1 MIVKYISGNS
11 RTEFILNQNY
21 GISIKECSPY
31 QTEWTYE
38 SVERQYG
45 IDITSFGKD
54 PIELQLTLKYRGT
67 RKQVDEN
74 LERMFAEC
82 ENDIIGKTPGQLW
95 IGGHYLNGYF
105 VQRSTASVSEY
116 YGREQELVFLS
127 PYGFWISQAKK
138 SFVAQSGGSAE
149 DGDLD
154 YNYDY
159 DYDYAPDVGIGRHW
173 YVDHFAPSEFSM
185 VIFGPASDPHI
196 NINGHAYQV
205 YADVEAGEYI
215 EINSRDNTV
224 VKHRANGSTA
234 NLYDMRGK
242 EESVFDPIPGG
253 MNVFSWSGAFGF
265 EITLF
270 LERSEPKW

>member
-11 RTEFILNQNY
+11 RAEFVLNQKY
-21 GISIKECSPY
+21 GVSIKECSPY

-38 SVERQYG
+38 SVKRQHG

-54 PIELQLTLKYRGT
+54 PIELQIILKYRGT

-74 LERMFAEC
+74 LESFFAEC

-95 IGGHYLNGYF
+95 IGAHYINGYF
-105 VQRSTASVSEY
+105 VQRETVNTSEY
-116 YGREQELVFLS
+116 YGREQTLSFLS
-127 PYGFWISQAKK
+127 PYGFWISQVQK
-138 SFVAQSGGSAE
+138 SFTPQSGEPSGN
-149 DGDLD
+149 GWLD

-159 DYDYAPDVGIGRHW
+159 NYDYAPENGSGWQW
-173 YVDHFAPSEFSM
+173 YVDHFAASEFEM
-185 VIFGPASDPHI
+185 VIYGPATNPHI

-205 YADVEAGEYI
+205 YDDVEAGEYI

-224 VKHRANGSTA
+224 VKYRANGSTA

-242 EESVFDPIPGG
+242 EESVFAPIPGG
-253 MNVFSWSGAFGF
+253 MNIFTWSGAFGF
-265 EITLF
+265 DVTLF